1 IAEKLI
7 PQHPFGTKRPALD
20 TDYFETFNRSN
31 VTLVDL
37 KATPI
42 EEITPDGIRTRAG
55 EHALDSIIFAT
66 GFDAFTG
73 SLLRMNIRGR
83 GGGRVGRTSGQTPR
97 ARFWVP
103 RATTSRTCS

>member
-1 IAEKLI
+1 RRLVACSVLRPK
-7 PQHPFGTKRPALD
+7 KRQGHSDPLSMGL
-20 TDYFETFNRSN
+20 NRSN

-42 EEITPDGIRTRAG
+42 EAITPEGIRTRAG

-83 GGGRVGRTSGQTPR
+83 GGVRLEDHWAAGPRTLLGFASH
-97 ARFWVP
+97 
-103 RATTSRTCS
+103 S